1 MEIKITKEKIEIFFL
16 GLHKRD
22 FNFNTGKVLKL
33 KNYKNSIKTKFLTTL
48 TILIKGLSVVF
59 YLDKIYFKC

>member
-22 FNFNTGKVLKL
+22 FNFNTEKVLKI
-33 KNYKNSIKTKFLTTL
+33 KNYKNSIKTNFFNYTHNLN
-48 TILIKGLSVVF
+48 
-59 YLDKIYFKC
+59 

>member
-22 FNFNTGKVLKL
+22 FNFNTEKVLKL
-33 KNYKNSIKTKFLTTL
+33 KNYKNSIKTNFFNYTHNLNKRFECSFL
-48 TILIKGLSVVF
+48 SW
-59 YLDKIYFKC
+59 